1 MFRGQLSYVYN
12 NGSHQLTPHGK
23 NGRSQQEDR
32 TRVCELSDSRGGK
45 STDMLLLLTRHHPY
59 IRRRLVVYHRLG
71 LVLRP
76 VLTGIRIIDMNKSSL
91 FDESI
96 RGKL

>member
-45 STDMLLLLTRHHPY
+45 STDMLLLLT
-59 IRRRLVVYHRLG
+59 
-71 LVLRP
+71 
-76 VLTGIRIIDMNKSSL
+76 
-91 FDESI
+91 
-96 RGKL
+96 